1 MLKRV
6 KAFIMRYKWQIG
18 VLLIVLLAMR
28 IYKSDKRILAYNEYF
43 SDGGAQV
50 ALFHAEWCGHCKKF
64 MPEWE
69 RFMTKLKDD
78 AVLSAK
84 VSATSYESKEN
95 ADMMEKY
102 AIKSFPT
109 IMYIAG
115 DGTTTEY
122 KGERTAAAL
131 MEWVKTQSL

>member
-1 MLKRV
+1 MLNRV
-6 KAFIMRYKWQIG
+6 KVLVFRYKWQ
-18 VLLIVLLAMR
+18 LLLVAILLLAMYF
-28 IYKSDKRILAYNEYF
+28 YKSDRRILAYNEYF
-43 SDGGAQV
+43 SDGGAQI
-50 ALFHAEWCGHCKKF
+50 ALFHADWCGHCKKF
-64 MPEWE
+64 MPEWK
-69 RFMTKLKDD
+69 RFMNKLKDD
-78 AVLSAK
+78 ATLSAK
-84 VSATSYESKEN
+84 VSAVSYESKER

-109 IMYIAG
+109 IMYISG